1 MVMQIVKNDTQ
12 FGRDLLES
20 LQEVRDHLDGKLAL
34 PGRVAAPT
42 ALIAK
47 DPEAVERPPAEE

>member
-1 MVMQIVKNDTQ
+1 MQIVKNDTQ